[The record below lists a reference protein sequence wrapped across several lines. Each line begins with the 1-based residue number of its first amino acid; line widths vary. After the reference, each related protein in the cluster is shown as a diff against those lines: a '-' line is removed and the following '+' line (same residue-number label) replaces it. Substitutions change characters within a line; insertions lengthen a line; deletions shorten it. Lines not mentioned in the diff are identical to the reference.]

1 MNALANPL
9 SLFDIA
15 GRVAVVTGASG
26 AFGAVAAQVLAG
38 AGARLVLVAG
48 NAEAL
53 AETAAACDDAEIM
66 SINARPSDEAA
77 CDRIV
82 AETVARF
89 GKLAGIVASEHCLH
103 AASDDRHRTVQ
114 HDTFWSSLPARTM
127 SRRSR
132 TWLRHVSPT

>member
-1 MNALANPL
+1 MSALANPL

-48 NAEAL
+48 NQEAL
-53 AETAAACDDAEIM
+53 AATAAACGDAEIL

-77 CDRIV
+77 CDSAPR
-82 AETVARF
+82 
-89 GKLAGIVASEHCLH
+89 
-103 AASDDRHRTVQ
+103 
-114 HDTFWSSLPARTM
+114 
-127 SRRSR
+127 
-132 TWLRHVSPT
+132 